1 MKEFM
6 QDPAVEKVFK
16 QSEEGLVKYFKFYI
30 GLATKEMGLDLEYQM
45 N

>member
-6 QDPAVEKVFK
+6 TQPAVESVFK
-16 QSEEGLVKYFKFYI
+16 KNEEGLIKYFKFYI